1 MDYTMKLAYQSNYW
15 YNDGLKKANIRDL
28 SGAIKSLRKSLQYN
42 RANIAA
48 RNLLGLVYYGR
59 GDVIE
64 GLVEWILSKNFQSH
78 DNIANYYISKIQEV
92 PGELEAVNQ
101 AVKKFN
107 QSLDYARQNGEDLAI
122 IQLKKVVQT
131 HPTYVKA
138 YQLLALLY
146 IHTGQ
151 YGSAR
156 SMLRAAHKLDTT
168 DEITLRYMHELNQI
182 RKSRTVRIKEKETE
196 KKDQQTVT
204 YSIGNETII
213 QPVPSG
219 FKESA
224 GLHTIINIL
233 IGLVVGVAVMW
244 FLIMPAVN
252 SSRQR
257 ETNEQTTQFSD
268 QIAAQDAQI
277 SALQKELEEYR
288 ATSEETQNAQATA
301 ASTQESYE
309 AVINVYQHF
318 NANDMSDEAM
328 LEEMLKINA
337 DSLGTLGRERY
348 EEVRDSL
355 YPRMCEELYATS
367 QENFEVANY
376 ESAISNLDRVM
387 QMDEGY
393 QDGQAMLLLAQSY
406 GGSGDQDQA
415 NLRYQQILED
425 FPDTDAAA
433 AAQEALNAQN
443 GSGES
448 QAEPEG

>member
-1 MDYTMKLAYQSNYW
+1 MSPV
-15 YNDGLKKANIRDL
+15 RR
-28 SGAIKSLRKSLQYN
+28 RK
-42 RANIAA
+42 
-48 RNLLGLVYYGR
+48 
-59 GDVIE
+59 
-64 GLVEWILSKNFQSH
+64 
-78 DNIANYYISKIQEV
+78 
-92 PGELEAVNQ
+92 
-101 AVKKFN
+101 
-107 QSLDYARQNGEDLAI
+107 
-122 IQLKKVVQT
+122 
-131 HPTYVKA
+131 
-138 YQLLALLY
+138 
-146 IHTGQ
+146 
-151 YGSAR
+151 
-156 SMLRAAHKLDTT
+156 
-168 DEITLRYMHELNQI
+168 RYMHEINQI

-277 SALQKELEEYR
+277 SALQKEVEEYR

-376 ESAISNLDRVM
+376 ESAISNLERVM

-425 FPDTDAAA
+425 FSDTDAAA
-433 AAQEALNAQN
+433 AAQDALNAQN